1 MAITRAKNAL
11 YVHTDNPVF
20 ATVAKVQRVPAAP
33 TAPQPLCIPLGHR
46 DVYLDFFK
54 DKKSLIL
61 RLRSGQPL
69 SYRNGYLY
77 TSKGEGVAA
86 LSNAMLAQVNALLA
100 KGYSVARA
108 EVSFIVA
115 WSPKDDDQEYAVCLA
130 DLFLTFSPR

>member
-1 MAITRAKNAL
+1 MR
-11 YVHTDNPVF
+11 
-20 ATVAKVQRVPAAP
+20 R
-33 TAPQPLCIPLGHR
+33 
-46 DVYLDFFK
+46 
-54 DKKSLIL
+54 KKSLIL